1 MAPQALKPLRIAL
14 AGAVRMV
21 RERRREVRVGVAM
34 AVPMIMP
41 MRVIVPMIVVMMS
54 VVAMRMIMVMVMA
67 VMVIVMMRMIVVMP
81 MVMPVVMPVRRPGAD
96 AFHVMVVA
104 LLDPADLGL
113 VADRLLAVF
122 AHLAVHRVVA
132 GEDLAHP
139 LGEGVEHQGMVVE
152 IARLEELDLRMAR
165 RHLVGDVVDPLHQY
179 AREEEIGEH
188 DDALVAELHSMLEPG
203 ADEREG
209 DDGIAHLGPAKAHAF
224 PQHARDLGDVGVG
237 VGVGGAAPD
246 YHQQRLGARHL

>member
-14 AGAVRMV
+14 AGAVRMF

-41 MRVIVPMIVVMMS
+41 MSVIVHMIVVMMS
-54 VVAMRMIMVMVMA
+54 VVAMRMIMIMVMVMA

-139 LGEGVEHQGMVVE
+139 LGEGVQHQGMVVE
-152 IARLEELDLRMAR
+152 IAR
-165 RHLVGDVVDPLHQY
+165 
-179 AREEEIGEH
+179 
-188 DDALVAELHSMLEPG
+188 
-203 ADEREG
+203 
-209 DDGIAHLGPAKAHAF
+209 
-224 PQHARDLGDVGVG
+224 
-237 VGVGGAAPD
+237 
-246 YHQQRLGARHL
+246 